1 MYRTMLVLLVASL
14 LVGCSPQK
22 LTVEDIAKEKK
33 AVDVV
38 LANFWKAYEMKDVA
52 AMSKLLS
59 PSSGIM
65 FFGTD
70 SVEVMKS
77 AAQWDAE
84 MKDDMQLF
92 DSFKAGEPRNLS
104 TQIDSYGELAST
116 ICEVPVDMTI
126 AGQMSHSLAR
136 LAVTMKNDKGEWH
149 IVQGMVAFAT
159 VGQSSAELVAKMKEP
174 KQEKK

>member
-1 MYRTMLVLLVASL
+1 MYRTMLIFLVTAL
-14 LVGCSPQK
+14 LVGCGPQK

-38 LANFWKAYEMKDVA
+38 LANFWKAYEMKDAA
-52 AMSKLLS
+52 AMNKLFS

-70 SVEVMKS
+70 SAEVMKS
-77 AAQWDAE
+77 PANLDE
-84 MKDDMQLF
+84 RMKDDMQLF

-116 ICEVPVDMTI
+116 VCEVPVDMTVG
-126 AGQMSHSLAR
+126 GQASHSLMR
-136 LAVTMKNDKGEWH
+136 LAMTLKKENGEWH
-149 IVQGMVAFAT
+149 IVQGMDAFAT
-159 VGQSSAELVAKMKEP
+159 VGQSSAEMVAKMKEP
-174 KQEKK
+174 KKDKK